1 MPPIRRLRG
10 AVLRLVRQRGLA
22 LVVGLLL
29 LLPAAWVQMA
39 GRFDQW
45 WVEGLS
51 LVAGATGAA
60 LVWTGIVGVK
70 PDWIDRD

>member
-1 MPPIRRLRG
+1 MPVTRRLRG
-10 AVLRLVRQRGLA
+10 IVLRLVRQRALA

-29 LLPAAWVQMA
+29 VMPAAWVQMA

-45 WVEGLS
+45 WVEGLT

-70 PDWIDRD
+70 PDWIDDD

>member
-1 MPPIRRLRG
+1 MSLTRRFRG

-22 LVVGLLL
+22 LVVGSLL
-29 LLPAAWVQMA
+29 LLPAVWVQTT

-60 LVWTGIVGVK
+60 LVWTGIAGLK
-70 PDWIDRD
+70 PDWIDDD